1 MRWLPHARADAE
13 SPVLARV
20 GSDEQTTGRRIGE
33 LLALLESRRERA
45 DKGAEAE
52 DFDPVLVVLDGAR
65 ELRLR
70 NGMVTLLRQGP
81 AHGIQFCCLDADV
94 RLLPEECRAV
104 VGPDPDDA
112 GRLRVDVTGGASTD
126 GVRPDLV
133 STAWCERVARALA
146 PVKDVS
152 QVGPASSV
160 PTSSRL
166 LEVLRLDP
174 PTPERIEA
182 LWRRG
187 GRTTAAVIGEGAAGP
202 FELDI
207 RRDGPHGLVAGTTG
221 SGKSELLQ
229 TLIASLAVG
238 NRPDEMTFV
247 LVDYKGGAAFKDC
260 KDLPHTV
267 GMVTDLDGHLTGRAL
282 ESLGAELRRREHQL
296 AAAGAK
302 DIEDYLAAKQPD
314 DGPMPR
320 LLIVID
326 EFAALVSELP
336 DFVTG
341 LVDIARRGRSL
352 GVHLILATQRP
363 AGVVTAEIQSNTN
376 LRIALRVTDVGDSQD
391 VIDANDAALISQ
403 STPGRALVRTGHA
416 SLVPFQSSRVG
427 GRPRGE
433 DDAAEVRLREVE
445 WASMG
450 TAVVREA
457 SGDDDDISVPTDLRA
472 LVTAIT
478 AAGDEMDV
486 HAPPSPWLPAL
497 PERVVLAE
505 LWRDREPGDA
515 PVVGVV
521 PPLPIGL
528 GDHPRE
534 QRQDPMTWDVERGGH
549 LAFAGQP
556 RSGRSSALRVVA
568 GAVADAV
575 SPRDLHLY
583 GIDCGN
589 NALLPLVA
597 LPHVGAVVSRDQQ
610 DRVRRLVALL
620 GREVARRQTLLAEQG
635 FADVAEQRRA
645 VAADGRPDER
655 LPYLVV
661 LLDRWEGF
669 VAAYEQVDSGTLVE
683 QVTVLMRE
691 GAAVGLRFVVS
702 GDRSLVTGR
711 MSTLLEDRVVLRLA
725 QAEDYSLIGMRPKDV
740 PASMPEGR
748 AFRAVGPT
756 EVQVALLDDDPAGT
770 AQVAALQALARQA
783 TAAAGDLPPHV
794 RPARV
799 DELPTTISSVDAH
812 RLSRTPLAPSE
823 LLVGVGGDTLGLLAH
838 DVLEDGPGFLVAGP
852 PRSGRSTLLQG
863 MVVDAL
869 ARRWQ
874 AVVLAPRRSPLRD
887 LAGVR
892 GVKAVFDDTVTP
904 DELRAV
910 LGTKQGSRIV
920 VVDDYE
926 VMGADHP
933 LVAVLDDYL
942 KQVRDHVDA
951 LVVAC
956 GVDEVQQYYRGPTAA
971 MRRARTGVLMAPRSA
986 SDGDVFT
993 TRLPRS
999 VAGTAPVGRAIRVS
1013 SRGWEW
1019 LQVPAAP
1026 AVPAKA
1032 PVRRAP
1038 AEPGAPNAAAPRPQ
1052 EPGDGSDPPG

>member
-1 MRWLPHARADAE
+1 M
-13 SPVLARV
+13 
-20 GSDEQTTGRRIGE
+20 
-33 LLALLESRRERA
+33 
-45 DKGAEAE
+45 
-52 DFDPVLVVLDGAR
+52 
-65 ELRLR
+65 
-70 NGMVTLLRQGP
+70 
-81 AHGIQFCCLDADV
+81 
-94 RLLPEECRAV
+94 
-104 VGPDPDDA
+104 
-112 GRLRVDVTGGASTD
+112 
-126 GVRPDLV
+126 
-133 STAWCERVARALA
+133 
-146 PVKDVS
+146 
-152 QVGPASSV
+152 
-160 PTSSRL
+160 
-166 LEVLRLDP
+166 
-174 PTPERIEA
+174 
-182 LWRRG
+182 
-187 GRTTAAVIGEGAAGP
+187 
-202 FELDI
+202 
-207 RRDGPHGLVAGTTG
+207 
-221 SGKSELLQ
+221 
-229 TLIASLAVG
+229 
-238 NRPDEMTFV
+238 
-247 LVDYKGGAAFKDC
+247 
-260 KDLPHTV
+260 
-267 GMVTDLDGHLTGRAL
+267 
-282 ESLGAELRRREHQL
+282 
-296 AAAGAK
+296 
-302 DIEDYLAAKQPD
+302 
-314 DGPMPR
+314 
-320 LLIVID
+320 
-326 EFAALVSELP
+326 
-336 DFVTG
+336 
-341 LVDIARRGRSL
+341 
-352 GVHLILATQRP
+352 
-363 AGVVTAEIQSNTN
+363 
-376 LRIALRVTDVGDSQD
+376 
-391 VIDANDAALISQ
+391 
-403 STPGRALVRTGHA
+403 
-416 SLVPFQSSRVG
+416 
-427 GRPRGE
+427 
-433 DDAAEVRLREVE
+433 
-445 WASMG
+445 
-450 TAVVREA
+450 REA
-457 SGDDDDISVPTDLRA
+457 AGDDDDISVPTDLRA

-497 PERVVLAE
+497 PERVVLAD
-505 LWRDREPGDA
+505 LWRGREPGDA

-748 AFRAVGPT
+748 AFRAGGPT

-770 AQVAALQALARQA
+770 AQVAALQALARRA
-783 TAAAGDLPPHV
+783 TAAAGDLPHAGASGAGRRAAHHDLLGR
-794 RPARV
+794 RPPAV
-799 DELPTTISSVDAH
+799 AH
-812 RLSRTPLAPSE
+812 RRCAPSE
-823 LLVGVGGDTLGLLAH
+823 LLVGVGGDTLGLVAH
-838 DVLEDGPGFLVAGP
+838 DVLEDGPGLPGRRPAAVGPQHAAAGDGRRRPGP
-852 PRSGRSTLLQG
+852 PLAGRRAG
-863 MVVDAL
+863 AAAL
-869 ARRWQ
+869 AAAR
-874 AVVLAPRRSPLRD
+874 PRRRPRREGGLRRHRH
-887 LAGVR
+887 AG
-892 GVKAVFDDTVTP
+892 
-904 DELRAV
+904 RAA
-910 LGTKQGSRIV
+910 GRARRPSRRSRIV

-999 VAGTAPVGRAIRVS
+999 VAGTAPRGRAIRVS

-1019 LQVPAAP
+1019 VQVPSAGPSDAR
-1026 AVPAKA
+1026 
-1032 PVRRAP
+1032 RRA
-1038 AEPGAPNAAAPRPQ
+1038 RR
-1052 EPGDGSDPPG
+1052 